1 MMPACSP
8 QETPGCACRRQGS
21 SDVRVDILIELD
33 QAHPTCKLDSAL
45 AKVAGF
51 ERGTRPGAVAAVYD
65 YIRKH
70 GLQVR
75 GSQAQMLQSGTNA
88 AVRHAHSRAGS
99 ICATADLLRS
109 IYARVADSLNRN
121 GLVGAA

>member
-8 QETPGCACRRQGS
+8 HQVPGCACRRQGS
-21 SDVRVDILIELD
+21 SDVSVDITMELD
-33 QAHPTCKLDSAL
+33 QAHPTCKLDAAL

-51 ERGTRPGAVAAVYD
+51 ERGTWPGAVAAVHD

-75 GSQAQMLQSGTNA
+75 CSQACPKRGRQHTGSCLPTAALCPSFHAGT
-88 AVRHAHSRAGS
+88 
-99 ICATADLLRS
+99 C
-109 IYARVADSLNRN
+109 
-121 GLVGAA
+121 